1 MQQLLAR
8 VKTINDLFT
17 VMPIPEGEI
26 NTIPKLTDS
35 ELKVIVNKAVP
46 KFWTNKQVEANF
58 KPGSLEDLARY
69 FEGLRKVEGHN
80 PNKNTHAN
88 DRNK

>member
-1 MQQLLAR
+1 
-8 VKTINDLFT
+8 
-17 VMPIPEGEI
+17 MPISKGEI
-26 NTIPKLTDS
+26 NAIPKLTDS

-46 KFWTNKQVEANF
+46 KSWTNKQVEANF
-58 KPGSLEDLARY
+58 KPGSLKDLARY

-80 PNKNTHAN
+80 SSKNTHAN